1 MEWLLGVGR
10 NFGATEARILK
21 VDGGVDIVHLS
32 ELHRRGLPA
41 IKPAVRLRSKVNLRT
56 LQPSDAG
63 PELQRLGLKLQP
75 SEGNQHQAFE
85 FEVVGQVVVLPT
97 LLLMRE
103 LFAPAKFFLPA
114 VFQPQALDS
123 LTWLAPTEAGFRMV
137 IDANWYRTAVF
148 TSNVRD
154 CAPVFAWLRS
164 CRTAEAMVSSIHR
177 NSLRGAVALDPPE
190 ATVDAKLAGVLLG
203 RRLFVTELR
212 LMSLM
217 ADESP
222 SLVVEGFSP
231 NVAFAARGLSGKKL
245 GVKVAPRTDIP
256 AHPDGTYE
264 ISDSEWEALGPMLE
278 SKYPGRVV
286 LDQRRI
292 FDGTLRKLATGLPW
306 RSMTYSVGNWENAAF
321 AHYHLKRRGRLEE
334 VLSRLRDLRGTGNYD
349 GLVEA
354 A

>member
-10 NFGATEARILK
+10 SFGATEARILN
-21 VDGGVDIVHLS
+21 VDGGVGTVQLS

-41 IKPAVRLRSKVNLRT
+41 LKPAVRLRRKVNLRT
-56 LQPSDAG
+56 LRPTDVR
-63 PELQRLGLKLQP
+63 PELQRLGFNPQALEP
-75 SEGNQHQAFE
+75 DQHQAFE
-85 FEVVGQVVVLPT
+85 AEVDGQAVVLPA

-114 VFQPQALDS
+114 VFQAQALDS

-137 IDANWYRTAVF
+137 IDANWYRTAVL
-148 TSNVRD
+148 TNNLRD

-203 RRLFVTELR
+203 RRLLVTELR
-212 LMSLM
+212 LMNLA
-217 ADESP
+217 ADETP

-231 NVAFAARGLSGKKL
+231 IVLFAARALSGRRL
-245 GVKVAPRTDIP
+245 GEKVAPRTDIP

-264 ISDSEWEALGPMLE
+264 ISDNEWEELGPTLA
-278 SKYPGRVV
+278 SKFPGRVV

-292 FDGTLRKLATGLPW
+292 LDGVLRKLATGLPW

-321 AHYHLKRRGRLEE
+321 AYYHLKRRGRLEGF
-334 VLSRLRDLRGTGNYD
+334 LSQLRDLRSKHFRSS
-349 GLVEA
+349 
-354 A
+354 